1 MANPPCPHCERPTP
15 PPSEVSD
22 VVTRDLIL
30 DWMRASGDSAADFY
44 EAVATYFG
52 IESEELEAP

>member
-1 MANPPCPHCERPTP
+1 MTSVTCPNCGQPAP
-15 PPSEVSD
+15 NPSEVSD
-22 VVTRDLIL
+22 VVSRDLVL

-52 IESEELEAP
+52 VENEELEAP